1 MKALEKLMDMAERE
15 FDSMSKTGQFRSKDD
30 IEMAY
35 KLVDIVKDITTINA
49 MEDGG
54 YSEEYRGN
62 SYRNS
67 YRDGYAREGNSY
79 RQRRDS
85 MGRYASEGREDMIHS
100 LRRMA
105 SEASGEE
112 RDALEKCLDKMERM
126 G

>member
-1 MKALEKLMDMAERE
+1 MKALDKLMDMAERE

-62 SYRNS
+62 PYRNS
-67 YRDGYAREGNSY
+67 YRDGNSY
-79 RQRRDS
+79 RNQRRDS
-85 MGRYASEGREDMIHS
+85 MGRYASEGREDMMHS